1 MNGRPILPL
10 SFARVCRNATPPSI
24 AVDDSDSRS
33 TTAPT
38 NHGLSVSQPL
48 VYARAASSS
57 ITPIGVR
64 RAQVRDDRLI
74 GEQILERQLHAVGDV
89 GEVLVVADQLLLDPL
104 DRSPRA

>member
-1 MNGRPILPL
+1 MPSHERPTTMNGRAILPL

-38 NHGLSVSQPL
+38 NHGLSASQPL

-57 ITPIGVR
+57 ITPIGLFAR
-64 RAQVRDDRLI
+64 RFVIIA
-74 GEQILERQLHAVGDV
+74 
-89 GEVLVVADQLLLDPL
+89 
-104 DRSPRA
+104 